1 MLPTFAGKTSDVCIS
16 PGGRFPPFSNEG
28 KPPKKASKGPRD
40 LTLCRVFRK
49 KTCCDATQTHP
60 ALLTIRR
67 LASSGEASQDCLQLW
82 EFLECSICDPRIGV
96 QKGPPSI
103 CTSFCDKVYE
113 ACSTAYFAMDAKTQV
128 TFFFLLPI
136 FFQLPHTLIY
146 YIIICADAM
155 KLAKLLL
162 NLSCKSTRCFGVSW
176 AVHLVKSNR
185 MKECYFILNVFHE
198 ITLYFQKIC

>member
-1 MLPTFAGKTSDVCIS
+1 MENKINKLISHKWVIYLGYFAGKTSDVCIS

-67 LASSGEASQDCLQLW
+67 LASSGEASQECLQLW

-96 QKGPPSI
+96 QKGPPNI
-103 CTSFCDKVYE
+103 CSSYCDRVYE

-128 TFFFLLPI
+128 NFLPLAVI
-136 FFQLPHTLIY
+136 LHL
-146 YIIICADAM
+146 CATSSYSDLLCVYAM
-155 KLAKLLL
+155 KLAEIFYYISRARAHGTSLLAG
-162 NLSCKSTRCFGVSW
+162 LS
-176 AVHLVKSNR
+176 
-185 MKECYFILNVFHE
+185 IL
-198 ITLYFQKIC
+198 L